1 LARQQIE
8 GGIVFGLAQA
18 LGSSTSYEKGLP
30 LARRFRDID
39 LPLLGDMPEIEVE
52 FVRSKEAPGGVSELG
67 VAAVAPAVANAL
79 FSAAGL
85 RLRDLPLLSSGF

>member
-1 LARQQIE
+1 
-8 GGIVFGLAQA
+8 
-18 LGSSTSYEKGLP
+18 
-30 LARRFRDID
+30 
-39 LPLLGDMPEIEVE
+39 MPEIEVE
-52 FVRSKEAPGGVSELG
+52 FVRSTEAPGGVSELG